1 MQWNMQSLVIQFL
14 TEDMSFSVWCRW
26 GGWSIADVTFKNPST
41 SSLFV
46 APATTQEADAD
57 MIMKDM
63 QPPANKTPAE
73 ADARPGR
80 AGFDV
85 AKYHIL

>member
-1 MQWNMQSLVIQFL
+1 
-14 TEDMSFSVWCRW
+14 
-26 GGWSIADVTFKNPST
+26 
-41 SSLFV
+41 
-46 APATTQEADAD
+46 

-73 ADARPGR
+73 ADARTGR

-85 AKYHIL
+85 ASAKHHIM